1 MPTSRENSRVPAKSK
16 EFDDLLLNAID
27 NSFTSLGESIKQSI
41 YFHLD
46 EQFQLKRTQIPRS
59 LNKFQTSIEKIFGT
73 GARFLE
79 ILIMKNLHLKMD
91 ISIEAE
97 DNVDINFIEYVKRA
111 KDAYIAK
118 E

>member
-1 MPTSRENSRVPAKSK
+1 
-16 EFDDLLLNAID
+16 
-27 NSFTSLGESIKQSI
+27 
-41 YFHLD
+41 
-46 EQFQLKRTQIPRS
+46 
-59 LNKFQTSIEKIFGT
+59 
-73 GARFLE
+73 
-79 ILIMKNLHLKMD
+79 MD